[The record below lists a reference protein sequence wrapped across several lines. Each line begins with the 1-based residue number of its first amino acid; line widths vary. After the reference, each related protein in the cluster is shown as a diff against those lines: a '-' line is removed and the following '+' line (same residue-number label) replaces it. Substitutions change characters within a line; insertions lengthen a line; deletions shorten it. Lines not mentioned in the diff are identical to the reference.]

1 MAPLVEELRL
11 IQASNG
17 SDPFNEKDTGSG
29 DRNMDIISDISGR
42 SVTRLDNLLH
52 FGQLFKACGDNYFAQ
67 ITHILGNYCL
77 KSLTFLVESFLGNFY
92 RHLVTFTGHT
102 DFNLLV
108 QKLCFVPRHL
118 LLSFYSTF
126 FISILSHSSRPKVN
140 IIVLIDFCS
149 RLTFCLYK
157 FRINS

>member
-52 FGQLFKACGDNYFAQ
+52 FGQLFKACGNNYFAL
-67 ITHILGNYCL
+67 IAHILGHFC
-77 KSLTFLVESFLGNFY
+77 KVVKIFHFASEIIFG
-92 RHLVTFTGHT
+92 
-102 DFNLLV
+102 
-108 QKLCFVPRHL
+108 Q
-118 LLSFYSTF
+118 
-126 FISILSHSSRPKVN
+126 IL
-140 IIVLIDFCS
+140 
-149 RLTFCLYK
+149 
-157 FRINS
+157 